1 MLVTRFADA
10 MLFITGCCRSPS
22 LAAKREKCLCRCRQM
37 MPRNVVEYQVPYCIG
52 YFEATPIR
60 IPAGVA
66 VPDNLNHD
74 PFCWLPSD

>member
-1 MLVTRFADA
+1 
-10 MLFITGCCRSPS
+10 
-22 LAAKREKCLCRCRQM
+22 M